1 MKEKHD
7 SSQSLNA
14 RRSVFFIF
22 AFFSCVFFTCLG
34 YLNLMLFG
42 LYQGGFAPIFI
53 TLGVFSISIMA
64 LFLMWRSLQRAY
76 RQLWPDRLYQR
87 AEKAKRIDKPTI
99 EYDEAEFVS
108 DLESQQTET
117 KKNIRKAIQGNN
129 REKEEKLQ
137 TASRI
142 ANGRFYCAYSWKPGA
157 FRICGLGHIFECSF
171 FLFLSAS

>member
-1 MKEKHD
+1 
-7 SSQSLNA
+7 
-14 RRSVFFIF
+14 
-22 AFFSCVFFTCLG
+22 
-34 YLNLMLFG
+34 MLFG

-108 DLESQQTET
+108 DLESQQTEAN
-117 KKNIRKAIQGNN
+117 KK
-129 REKEEKLQ
+129 
-137 TASRI
+137 
-142 ANGRFYCAYSWKPGA
+142 Y
-157 FRICGLGHIFECSF
+157 
-171 FLFLSAS
+171 